1 MIALVLWTAQRASD
15 SLTSTTAPIPARS
28 GAEVGH
34 KPTGVTF
41 VVAAT
46 RADAMTRAASRGD
59 GTRLASG
66 GRRDQ
71 PPSRNH
77 ECLAGTIKELARGV
91 TERRAE
97 AGTNART
104 MATTLGVALLIDPDA
119 DTRAMYAVAL
129 EKHGF
134 VVLEADTG
142 EEALKQATTTMPSV
156 VVMDWRLA
164 GPVTGEGLRHHFRTL
179 GVPIVV
185 LTGLDL
191 DEVYLWTRREG
202 CAALLPKPVAADTVA
217 AVVSCVSG
225 ARRAGTA

>member
-1 MIALVLWTAQRASD
+1 VIALVLWTAQRASD

-28 GAEVGH
+28 GRRGGPQTNRGDLRGRCH
-34 KPTGVTF
+34 
-41 VVAAT
+41 T
-46 RADAMTRAASRGD
+46 RGCHDQSRVEGD